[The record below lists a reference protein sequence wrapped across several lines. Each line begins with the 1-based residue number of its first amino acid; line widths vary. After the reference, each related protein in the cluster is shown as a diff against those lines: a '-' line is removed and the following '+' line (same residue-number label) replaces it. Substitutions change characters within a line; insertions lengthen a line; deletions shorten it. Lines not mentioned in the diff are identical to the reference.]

1 MGQVA
6 VIGGGASGLAAAI
19 AAAQIGAAVTIYEK
33 GPRVGKKL
41 LATGNGRCNISNR
54 FCSLDRYHGENVE
67 FIRPAMEKFDLESTK
82 KFFEGMGLM
91 LTELEEGKLYPR
103 PLQASAVLD
112 VLRMEAERL
121 SVRTLCDCE
130 IEELRPKGQD
140 FTLWSGEKSFFAHAV
155 ILAAGG
161 EASPQLGGTDSG
173 YRLLQQLGHSI
184 TPRIPSIVQLKTD
197 VTTIKPMSGMK
208 INGMVRL
215 LSGRKEISS
224 QFGEILFTD
233 YGLSGPP
240 IMQISGAASR
250 LLHESRNVM
259 LSLDLVPE
267 LEQRQLY
274 FLLKSRAYVH
284 PERTLEEFFVGM
296 LPKRLGQ
303 CAMKA
308 VALAPLSKQASQLA
322 DQDLQALSVQLK
334 DWRLLVKD
342 TNGFRNAQ
350 VTAGGASVA
359 EFEPQTLESKRVP
372 GLFVCGEVLDVDG
385 DCGGFNLQW
394 AWSSGRLAGFFAAQ
408 KVKCCL

>member
-1 MGQVA
+1 
-6 VIGGGASGLAAAI
+6 
-19 AAAQIGAAVTIYEK
+19 
-33 GPRVGKKL
+33 
-41 LATGNGRCNISNR
+41 
-54 FCSLDRYHGENVE
+54 
-67 FIRPAMEKFDLESTK
+67 
-82 KFFEGMGLM
+82 
-91 LTELEEGKLYPR
+91 
-103 PLQASAVLD
+103 
-112 VLRMEAERL
+112 
-121 SVRTLCDCE
+121 
-130 IEELRPKGQD
+130 
-140 FTLWSGEKSFFAHAV
+140 
-155 ILAAGG
+155 
-161 EASPQLGGTDSG
+161 
-173 YRLLQQLGHSI
+173 
-184 TPRIPSIVQLKTD
+184 
-197 VTTIKPMSGMK
+197 MSGMK
-208 INGMVRL
+208 INGTVRL

-372 GLFVCGEVLDVDG
+372 GLFACGEVLDVDG

-394 AWSSGRLAGFFAAQ
+394 AWSSGRLAGEAAAK
-408 KVKCCL
+408 KV